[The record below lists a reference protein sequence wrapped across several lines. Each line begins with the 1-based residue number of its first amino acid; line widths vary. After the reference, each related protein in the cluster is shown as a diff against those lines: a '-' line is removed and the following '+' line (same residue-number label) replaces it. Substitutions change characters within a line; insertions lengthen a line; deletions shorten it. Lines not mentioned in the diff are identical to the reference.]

1 MLLAQK
7 NWRWIT
13 SINRERLVLLTGSL
27 ALALGAILPW
37 YRLPASTLEIFH
49 TSLTIANLGRVV
61 ATLFAVLGFI
71 VAFKSTHCR
80 DITCNVSINTYNVST
95 SISKFQNRFRIAIW
109 SGLIGALLFPYFV
122 TTWCPTITFVAAS
135 YYNQNARVSQ
145 HIEKNFSQVQ
155 SQWKQQITLSRS
167 APNRSIFDFSINSS
181 RFFQI
186 SNWDQLVIE
195 GLGYSNNFL
204 GFIGKGWALTIIGF
218 LFCLAAFY
226 LNLDNLNFRVF
237 LIDVSKT
244 LPAICLVFV
253 ILYFALVLP
262 NIINHQLD
270 TMFAKGQYDRVLT
283 RSQTLASWYP
293 PLQGDTRF
301 IQRTTAAEYYGKKPD
316 SGLLYFSKG
325 VERYRRGD
333 LLQAEEL
340 FRRTLELQPNN
351 FLARGYLAT
360 TIINQGVDYFN
371 NRTSAA
377 KRAPGVA
384 ADRFEQALQ
393 IFPGH
398 VEALYNLML
407 ARVVLSEFDKSAQ
420 VAEQIIEMQ
429 KYFQSPSLAL
439 LGQAYLHSAWNSYQ
453 QNEIGQAWQQYRQA
467 IDKSAWGDGEKGGG
481 EE

>member
-1 MLLAQK
+1 MLLARK
-7 NWRWIT
+7 NWRWI
-13 SINRERLVLLTGSL
+13 NWLDRERLLLLTGSL
-27 ALALGAILPW
+27 ALALGAMLPW
-37 YRLPASTLEIFH
+37 YRLPTSTLEIFH
-49 TSLTIANLGRVV
+49 TSLAIANIGR
-61 ATLFAVLGFI
+61 AIAALFAILGF
-71 VAFKSTHCR
+71 VVTFKINPQSR
-80 DITCNVSINTYNVST
+80 DVTCNIST
-95 SISKFQNRFRIAIW
+95 NISKFKNRFRVAVW
-109 SGLIGALLFPYFV
+109 SGLIGVLLFPYFV
-122 TTWCPTITFVAAS
+122 TTWCPTVTFVAAA
-135 YYNQNARVSQ
+135 YYNQNARASQ

-155 SQWKQQITLSRS
+155 SQWKQQITLSR
-167 APNRSIFDFSINSS
+167 ATPNRSIFDFSISSS

-186 SNWDQLVIE
+186 PAWDQLFIE

-204 GFIGKGWALTIIGF
+204 GFIGKGWVLTVIGF
-218 LFCLAAFY
+218 LSCLAAFY
-226 LNLDNLNFRVF
+226 LSLDNLNFKVF
-237 LIDVSKT
+237 FIDISKIV
-244 LPAICLVFV
+244 LLVCIIFG

-262 NIINHQLD
+262 NIVNHQLD
-270 TMFAKGQYDRVLT
+270 TMYAKGQYDRVVKT
-283 RSQTLASWYP
+283 SHTLANWYP

-301 IQRTTAAEYYGKKPD
+301 LQRTTAAGYYSATLN
-316 SGLLYFSKG
+316 SGLLYFSRG

-340 FRRTLELQPNN
+340 FRHALELQPNN

-398 VEALYNLML
+398 IEALYNLML
-407 ARVVLSEFDKSAQ
+407 ARVVMGEFDKSAQ
-420 VAEQIIEMQ
+420 AANQLIEMQ

-467 IDKSAWGDGEKGGG
+467 IDKSAWADGEKTGA